1 MSLTAYKPPSVK
13 QTSNRN
19 RHDLHEA
26 IHIRPTQKRINYCL
40 SISAGGRDSSCAS
53 KTDIIPVLHL
63 FHDTR
68 YSAAQLETSPE
79 VSNQISGLLQGLAGC
94 ELLKFVSLLEIELLT
109 SLWFL

>member
-1 MSLTAYKPPSVK
+1 M
-13 QTSNRN
+13 Q
-19 RHDLHEA
+19 A
-26 IHIRPTQKRINYCL
+26 ISSDCCQQQDSAVNSASQVEFGKNQAQINHGKIAAL
-40 SISAGGRDSSCAS
+40 ILAGGRDSSCAS